1 LPKSKTGL
9 SNAKVIRT
17 SSSGLKKSILVVSET
32 KERTGSIF
40 PVKTTGGQ
48 ERTVATF
55 VANRALQKKKP
66 IFSILALDTW
76 KGYVLFEA
84 PNSQVVD
91 ESIQGFKHVRSKI
104 PGMMQYQ
111 DIEKFLVTK
120 SMVAELNEGDTIE
133 IVAGPFKTMRAKITR
148 LERAK
153 QEVTVV
159 LLDTPYQM
167 PVTIDVGYVKLI
179 ERAKP
184 EQKPQ

>member
-1 LPKSKTGL
+1 MSEQKQ
-9 SNAKVIRT
+9 
-17 SSSGLKKSILVVSET
+17 SSIY
-32 KERTGSIF
+32 

-55 VANRALQKKKP
+55 VANKAMQKKKP
-66 IFSILALDTW
+66 IYSILALDTW

-104 PGMMQYQ
+104 PGMMQFQ

-120 SMVAELNEGDTIE
+120 SMVAELSDGDIVE
-133 IVAGPFKTMRAKITR
+133 IVAGPFKTMRAKIAR
-148 LERAK
+148 IESAK

-159 LLDTPYQM
+159 LLDTPYQL
-167 PVTIDVGYVKLI
+167 PVTVDAAYLKIVEKAKVEAVK
-179 ERAKP
+179 K
-184 EQKPQ
+184 

>member
-1 LPKSKTGL
+1 MSEQKQQ
-9 SNAKVIRT
+9 T
-17 SSSGLKKSILVVSET
+17 SIY
-32 KERTGSIF
+32 

-55 VANRALQKKKP
+55 VANRAIQKKKT
-66 IFSILALDTW
+66 IYSILALDTW

-104 PGMMQYQ
+104 PGMMQYS

-120 SMVAELNEGDTIE
+120 SMIAEMNEGDTVE
-133 IVAGPFKTMRAKITR
+133 IVAGPFKSMRAKITR
-148 LERAK
+148 VEQAK
-153 QEVTVV
+153 QELTVV

-167 PVTIDVGYVKLI
+167 PVTISASYLKIV

-184 EQKPQ
+184 EQKA

>member
-1 LPKSKTGL
+1 MSEQE
-9 SNAKVIRT
+9 R
-17 SSSGLKKSILVVSET
+17 SS
-32 KERTGSIF
+32 SIF

-55 VANRALQKKKP
+55 VANRAQQKNKP
-66 IFSILALDTW
+66 IYSVLALDTW

-120 SMVAELNEGDTIE
+120 SMVAELNENDTVE

-148 LERAK
+148 VEKEK

-159 LLDTPYQM
+159 LLDTPYQL
-167 PVTIDVGYVKLI
+167 PISLDAAYLKLV

-184 EQKPQ
+184 EQPK

>member
-1 LPKSKTGL
+1 MSDQE
-9 SNAKVIRT
+9 RT
-17 SSSGLKKSILVVSET
+17 S
-32 KERTGSIF
+32 SIF

-55 VANRALQKKKP
+55 VATRAQQKSKP
-66 IFSILALDTW
+66 IYSVLALDTW

-120 SMVAELNEGDTIE
+120 SMVAELNPDDTVE
-133 IVAGPFKTMRAKITR
+133 IVAGPFKSMRAKIAR
-148 LERAK
+148 VEKEK
-153 QEVTVV
+153 QEITVT
-159 LLDTPYQM
+159 LIDTSFAM
-167 PVTIDVGYVKLI
+167 PITIDASYVRLVG
-179 ERAKP
+179 RAKP
-184 EQKPQ
+184 EAQA

>member
-1 LPKSKTGL
+1 MSEQKP
-9 SNAKVIRT
+9 
-17 SSSGLKKSILVVSET
+17 SSIY
-32 KERTGSIF
+32 

-55 VANRALQKKKP
+55 VANKALQKKKP

-104 PGMMQYQ
+104 PGMMQFG

-120 SMVAELNEGDTIE
+120 SMVAELTDNDIVE
-133 IVAGPFKTMRAKITR
+133 IVAGPFKTMRAKIVRIET
-148 LERAK
+148 AK

-167 PVTIDVGYVKLI
+167 PVVLDAAYLKIVEK
-179 ERAKP
+179 AKP
-184 EQKPQ
+184 EAAKHPA

>member
-1 LPKSKTGL
+1 MSEQKQ
-9 SNAKVIRT
+9 
-17 SSSGLKKSILVVSET
+17 SSIY
-32 KERTGSIF
+32 

-55 VANRALQKKKP
+55 VANKAMQKKKP
-66 IFSILALDTW
+66 IYSILALDTW

-104 PGMMQYQ
+104 PGMMQFQ

-120 SMVAELNEGDTIE
+120 SMVAELSDGDIVE
-133 IVAGPFKTMRAKITR
+133 IVAGPFKTMRAKIVRIET
-148 LERAK
+148 AK

-159 LLDTPYQM
+159 LLDTPYQL
-167 PVTIDVGYVKLI
+167 PVTVDAAYLKIV
-179 ERAKP
+179 
-184 EQKPQ
+184 QKATGESKSADTKSKT

>member
-1 LPKSKTGL
+1 L
-9 SNAKVIRT
+9 SQQKQ
-17 SSSGLKKSILVVSET
+17 SSIY
-32 KERTGSIF
+32 

-55 VANRALQKKKP
+55 VANKAMQKKKP
-66 IFSILALDTW
+66 IYSILALDTW

-104 PGMMQYQ
+104 PGMMQFQ

-120 SMVAELNEGDTIE
+120 SMVAELSDGDIVE
-133 IVAGPFKTMRAKITR
+133 IVAGPFKTMRAKIARIET
-148 LERAK
+148 AK

-159 LLDTPYQM
+159 LLDTPYQL
-167 PVTIDVGYVKLI
+167 PVTVDAAYLKIVEKAKVEAVK
-179 ERAKP
+179 K
-184 EQKPQ
+184 

>member
-1 LPKSKTGL
+1 MSEQKQ
-9 SNAKVIRT
+9 
-17 SSSGLKKSILVVSET
+17 SSIYP
-32 KERTGSIF
+32 I
-40 PVKTTGGQ
+40 KTTGGQ

-55 VANRALQKKKP
+55 VANKAMQKKKP
-66 IFSILALDTW
+66 IYSILALDTW

-120 SMVAELNEGDTIE
+120 SMVAELSEGDTVE
-133 IVAGPFKTMRAKITR
+133 IVAGPFKTMRAKIVRIET
-148 LERAK
+148 AK

-159 LLDTPYQM
+159 LLDTPYQL
-167 PVTIDVGYVKLI
+167 PVTVDAAYLKII
-179 ERAKP
+179 
-184 EQKPQ
+184 QKASSESKKI

>member
-1 LPKSKTGL
+1 MSDQE
-9 SNAKVIRT
+9 RT
-17 SSSGLKKSILVVSET
+17 S
-32 KERTGSIF
+32 SIF

-55 VANRALQKKKP
+55 VATRAQQKQKP
-66 IFSILALDTW
+66 IYSVLALDTW

-120 SMVAELNEGDTIE
+120 SMVAELSPDDTVE
-133 IVAGPFKTMRAKITR
+133 IVAGPFKSMRAKISR
-148 LERAK
+148 VEKEK
-153 QEVTVV
+153 QEITVT
-159 LLDTPYQM
+159 LIDTSFAM
-167 PVTIDVGYVKLI
+167 PITIDASYVKLVG
-179 ERAKP
+179 RAKP
-184 EQKPQ
+184 EAQA

>member
-1 LPKSKTGL
+1 MSEQKQ
-9 SNAKVIRT
+9 
-17 SSSGLKKSILVVSET
+17 SSIY
-32 KERTGSIF
+32 

-55 VANRALQKKKP
+55 VANKAMQKKKP
-66 IFSILALDTW
+66 IYSILALDTW

-104 PGMMQYQ
+104 PGMMQFQ

-120 SMVAELNEGDTIE
+120 SMVAELSDGDIVE
-133 IVAGPFKTMRAKITR
+133 IVAGPFKTMRAKIVRIET
-148 LERAK
+148 AK

-159 LLDTPYQM
+159 LLDTPYQL
-167 PVTIDVGYVKLI
+167 PVTVDAAYLKIV
-179 ERAKP
+179 
-184 EQKPQ
+184 QKATGESKAASDTKNKS

>member
-1 LPKSKTGL
+1 VSVL
-9 SNAKVIRT
+9 SDQ
-17 SSSGLKKSILVVSET
+17 
-32 KERTGSIF
+32 ERASSIF

-48 ERTVATF
+48 EKTVATF
-55 VANRALQKKKP
+55 VANRAIQKKKP
-66 IFSILALDTW
+66 IYSILALDTW

-120 SMVAELNEGDTIE
+120 SMVAELNDGDIVE
-133 IVAGPFKTMRAKITR
+133 IVAGPFKTMRAKISR
-148 LERAK
+148 VEQAK

-159 LLDTPYQM
+159 LLDTPYQL
-167 PVTIDVGYVKLI
+167 PVTVDAAYLRLV

-184 EQKPQ
+184 ASTAAPTS

>member
-1 LPKSKTGL
+1 MSEQKQ
-9 SNAKVIRT
+9 
-17 SSSGLKKSILVVSET
+17 SSIY
-32 KERTGSIF
+32 

-55 VANRALQKKKP
+55 VANKAMQKKKS
-66 IFSILALDTW
+66 IYSILALDTW

-104 PGMMQYQ
+104 PGMMQYS

-120 SMVAELNEGDTIE
+120 SMVAELNEGDTVE

-148 LERAK
+148 LEREK
-153 QEVTVV
+153 QEVTVL

-167 PVTIDVGYVKLI
+167 PISLDAAYLKLV
-179 ERAKP
+179 E
-184 EQKPQ
+184 

>member
-1 LPKSKTGL
+1 MAAVSEQE
-9 SNAKVIRT
+9 RT
-17 SSSGLKKSILVVSET
+17 S
-32 KERTGSIF
+32 SIF

-55 VANRALQKKKP
+55 VATRAVQKGKP
-66 IFSILALDTW
+66 IYSVLALDTW

-104 PGMMQYQ
+104 PGMMQYS

-120 SMVAELNEGDTIE
+120 SMVAELNEGDTVE
-133 IVAGPFKTMRAKITR
+133 IVAGPFKTMRAKISR
-148 LERAK
+148 LDKEK
-153 QEVTVV
+153 QEITVV
-159 LLDTPYQM
+159 LIDTAFAM
-167 PVTIDVGYVKLI
+167 PITIDASYVKVV

-184 EQKPQ
+184 EPAK

>member
-1 LPKSKTGL
+1 MAEQPRNS
-9 SNAKVIRT
+9 
-17 SSSGLKKSILVVSET
+17 
-32 KERTGSIF
+32 SIF

-48 ERTVATF
+48 EKTVATF
-55 VANRALQKKKP
+55 VANRAMQKHKP
-66 IFSILALDTW
+66 IYSILALDTW

-120 SMVAELNEGDTIE
+120 SMVAELSDGDMVE
-133 IVAGPFKTMRAKITR
+133 IVAGPFKTMRAKISR
-148 LERAK
+148 VEQAK

-159 LLDTPYQM
+159 LLDTPYQL
-167 PVTIDVGYVKLI
+167 PVTVDAAYLKIVEK
-179 ERAKP
+179 AKP
-184 EQKPQ
+184 EPAR

>member
-1 LPKSKTGL
+1 L
-9 SNAKVIRT
+9 SEQKQ
-17 SSSGLKKSILVVSET
+17 SSIY
-32 KERTGSIF
+32 

-55 VANRALQKKKP
+55 VANKAMQKKKS
-66 IFSILALDTW
+66 IYSILALDTW

-104 PGMMQYQ
+104 PGMMQFQ

-120 SMVAELNEGDTIE
+120 SMVAELSDSDIVE
-133 IVAGPFKTMRAKITR
+133 IVAGPFKTMRAKIVRIET
-148 LERAK
+148 AK

-159 LLDTPYQM
+159 LLDTPYQL
-167 PVTIDVGYVKLI
+167 PVTVDAAYLKIVEK
-179 ERAKP
+179 AKT
-184 EQKPQ
+184 EVAKKE

>member
-1 LPKSKTGL
+1 MSEQKQ
-9 SNAKVIRT
+9 
-17 SSSGLKKSILVVSET
+17 SSIY
-32 KERTGSIF
+32 

-55 VANRALQKKKP
+55 VANKAMQKKKP
-66 IFSILALDTW
+66 IYSILDLDIW

-104 PGMMQYQ
+104 PGMMQFQ

-120 SMVAELNEGDTIE
+120 SMVAELSDGDIVE
-133 IVAGPFKTMRAKITR
+133 IVAGPFKTMRAKIVRIET
-148 LERAK
+148 AK

-159 LLDTPYQM
+159 LLDTPYQL
-167 PVTIDVGYVKLI
+167 PVTVDAAYLKIV
-179 ERAKP
+179 
-184 EQKPQ
+184 QKATGESKAAAETKSKS

>member
-1 LPKSKTGL
+1 L
-9 SNAKVIRT
+9 SEQKQ
-17 SSSGLKKSILVVSET
+17 SSIY
-32 KERTGSIF
+32 

-55 VANRALQKKKP
+55 VANKAMQKKKS
-66 IFSILALDTW
+66 IYSILALDTW

-120 SMVAELNEGDTIE
+120 SMVAELSEGDTVE
-133 IVAGPFKTMRAKITR
+133 IVAGPFKTMRAKISR
-148 LERAK
+148 IDQPK
-153 QEVTVV
+153 QEITVV

-167 PVTIDVGYVKLI
+167 PVTISAAYVKI
-179 ERAKP
+179 TEKNKGDTAK
-184 EQKPQ
+184 